1 MKSSWTSG
9 LYGNEKKEIDADYRA
24 AGNLR
29 ERLRNMLKSDL
40 EDQLK
45 FSRGKDKY
53 AEPNWA
59 LLQADTCGY
68 NRALNHIISL
78 LE

>member
-1 MKSSWTSG
+1 MKSSWIKDLDTDQ
-9 LYGNEKKEIDADYRA
+9 KKEIESDYRA
-24 AGNLR
+24 AANLR
-29 ERLRNMLKSDL
+29 ERLRTMLKSDQ

-45 FSRGKDKY
+45 YSRGKDKY

-59 LLQADTCGY
+59 LFQADTCGY